1 MFKNLKK
8 ILYILDED
16 KKKLPLI
23 ILLFVGVSLLD
34 IIGIGLIGPYIALV
48 ANPST
53 TPAWIINFFQITGLD
68 IPENKIFVYLGLAII
83 FIFLTKTISI
93 ILVNFTIIKF
103 SHKLQIRLRSFLMQ
117 SYQGMPF
124 ETYLSKNSS
133 EFIHSI
139 QTITSQFSQSVVL
152 NLLRVSGDVIIAIVI
167 IVMLGTINFTIL
179 FVLFCIFS
187 CLILIYDFLFRTR
200 LREYGSELNNT
211 SMSMLQGVNEG
222 IDGLK
227 EIRILGKANFFYR
240 KVKMSA
246 ELSSFYQARLQLIS
260 MAPRYLVEF
269 IMVIFVVGLT
279 ITFMAINYDVAN
291 MILILGIYGAASLR
305 LIPIATSINHS
316 RIQIQFANNS
326 VSRLFEDIY
335 RFKNSQHLKI
345 NENTSRNILFETLDL
360 ENTSFSYK
368 DRNKVVIDNISLSIK
383 KGEIVA
389 FIGESGSGK
398 TTIVDLIIG
407 LIKPTSGN
415 ILINKKPINEMLFSW
430 HKKIAYL
437 PQQIFLIDDTL
448 KKNIALGCEN
458 NNIDNELLL
467 SAIQSARLT
476 DLVNS
481 LEKGLDTKIGEKGV
495 RLSGG
500 QRQRVALARSFYH
513 KRDILIMDE
522 STSALDTKIEEEV
535 NILQY
540 IILF

>member
-1 MFKNLKK
+1 
-8 ILYILDED
+8 
-16 KKKLPLI
+16 
-23 ILLFVGVSLLD
+23 
-34 IIGIGLIGPYIALV
+34 
-48 ANPST
+48 
-53 TPAWIINFFQITGLD
+53 
-68 IPENKIFVYLGLAII
+68 
-83 FIFLTKTISI
+83 
-93 ILVNFTIIKF
+93 
-103 SHKLQIRLRSFLMQ
+103 
-117 SYQGMPF
+117 
-124 ETYLSKNSS
+124 
-133 EFIHSI
+133 
-139 QTITSQFSQSVVL
+139 
-152 NLLRVSGDVIIAIVI
+152 
-167 IVMLGTINFTIL
+167 
-179 FVLFCIFS
+179 
-187 CLILIYDFLFRTR
+187 
-200 LREYGSELNNT
+200 
-211 SMSMLQGVNEG
+211 
-222 IDGLK
+222 
-227 EIRILGKANFFYR
+227 
-240 KVKMSA
+240 
-246 ELSSFYQARLQLIS
+246 
-260 MAPRYLVEF
+260 
-269 IMVIFVVGLT
+269 
-279 ITFMAINYDVAN
+279 MAINYDVAN

-535 NILQY
+535 IREIEILKGEKT
-540 IILF
+540 IIIITHRLNSLEFCDSIYKIHNGKIIDFGSPKDVLYN